1 MERRAG
7 LDGRVS
13 LTAQVPRRKPVWRCR
28 LCIDLLVDM
37 TLTCVNAPVAAIS
50 YQLPRARAPIA
61 GGFIRLP
68 AAG

>member
-1 MERRAG
+1 
-7 LDGRVS
+7 
-13 LTAQVPRRKPVWRCR
+13 
-28 LCIDLLVDM
+28 M